1 MRQIIEINQPS
12 FASPEDNSKRLEA
25 SYRIKIYRDTFRS
38 GGRGGQNVN
47 KVETGVRLRVSID
60 DPKLLSRLR
69 ELYPNSFTAEEEML
83 IRSTE
88 YRTQKENLEA
98 AYARL
103 EQRLIQ
109 ASETPKERI
118 PTEKPSSAKE
128 KRLSEKR
135 QRGDLKRMRGRVRDW
150 EE

>member
-1 MRQIIEINQPS
+1 M
-12 FASPEDNSKRLEA
+12 EA
-25 SYRIKIYRDTFRS
+25 YYKIKIYRETFRS

-47 KVETGVRLRVSID
+47 KVETGVRLRVRID
-60 DPKLLSRLR
+60 NPELLSRLR
-69 ELYPNSFTAEEEML
+69 ELYPNSFTDEGEML

-88 YRTQKENLEA
+88 ERTQEQNLKA

-103 EQRLIQ
+103 KQRLIQ

-118 PTEKPSSAKE
+118 PTEKTSSAKE

-135 QRGDLKRMRGRVRDW
+135 QRGDLKKMRGRVRDW